1 MTNPNKWI
9 RKAVYDAVN
18 NIVVNTVTVPVY
30 DIRATNYSGDAY
42 ILISTQTNFVNER
55 TKCGFS
61 WLSSCELQIVTRW
74 PKNVGSRLL
83 GDDIAQA
90 VITALDGLTLDAG
103 ANLAVIDQEIEM
115 PGDLVT
121 ETDSEIVSQIILR
134 YIFKLS

>member
-9 RKAVYDAVN
+9 RKAVYDALTPLT
-18 NIVVNTVTVPVY
+18 VNTVSVPVY

-61 WLSSCELQIVTRW
+61 WLSSCELQVVTRW
-74 PKNVGSRLL
+74 PKNAGSRLL
-83 GDDIAQA
+83 GDDIVQA
-90 VITALDGLTLDAG
+90 LITALDGLTLPVG
-103 ANLAVIDQEIEM
+103 ANLSVIDQEIEM

-121 ETDSEIVSQIILR
+121 ETDSEIVSQIIVR
-134 YIFKLS
+134 YVFKLS